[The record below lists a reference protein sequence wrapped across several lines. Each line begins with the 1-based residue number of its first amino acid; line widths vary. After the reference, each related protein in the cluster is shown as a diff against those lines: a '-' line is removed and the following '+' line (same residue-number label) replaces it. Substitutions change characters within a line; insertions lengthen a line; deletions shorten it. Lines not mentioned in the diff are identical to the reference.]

1 MKCQRNCPGT
11 IEDGYCDTCGLA
23 PAKAP
28 STPTKAEISG
38 SGTAGGSGT
47 TASTGTAGSTGTAP
61 SAAADTGKCARQGC
75 DGTIEDGY
83 CDTCGLAPAGKS
95 GVPQPRTA
103 TAASTRSG
111 TQHSS
116 RTTGSLSTR
125 TGGSR
130 RGSGRTGSSR
140 RFGSGLVEITP
151 IAKVDPSSTLMA
163 DPQVPE
169 SKRYCAKCNN
179 PVGRSHG
186 DRPGRTSGFC
196 PSCGEAFN
204 FTPKLVKGDVVGGQY
219 EVAGALAHGG
229 LGWVY
234 LAVDLRVSKRW
245 VVLKGLLNSGDE
257 DALAAALAEQRFLA
271 EVEHPNI
278 VKIYNFVEHDGA
290 GYIVMEYVGGKSLK
304 DMLKS
309 RMQAN
314 GGAADPLPLDQALEF
329 VIEIMPAF
337 GYLHERGLI
346 FCDFKPDNVI
356 QSGDQMRL
364 IDLGGVVHV
373 DDQEAALYGTV
384 GYQAPEMATDGPSI
398 ASDLYTIGRTL
409 AVLTTDFRGYQSTFK
424 ESLPDRDSF
433 ELYKTHEAFYRLLD
447 RATRPNPHDRFVDA
461 GEMQEQM
468 LGVLRQVVAAQ
479 GTPKPA
485 PSKVF
490 TGELRTDLK
499 SDAPRWQDLPTPLI
513 DLTDPAA
520 GFLASI
526 TVTDPAEV
534 LALLKHAPQE
544 TVEVRLRAIRAQ
556 IDLGARSGSFG
567 DAIAARDAFVGA
579 DGADW
584 RLAWYDGLL
593 ALAGQDWAKARE
605 RFDAVWSALPGELAP
620 QLALGFAEELAERQK
635 VAAGYYDVVS
645 RTDPSYT
652 TAAAGLARCRLF
664 GGDRSGA
671 VEAYQRVPGTS
682 SAYAI
687 SQVGAVRAL
696 VRPHPSALVDIKAL
710 TDAAA
715 LIERLEV
722 ERAQLAELR
731 AELLEQA
738 LTSLRGGSRIPA
750 AVLGGPRTGD
760 TGEKDVRFALEDAY
774 REMARA
780 AHGPE
785 KIRLVDLANAAR
797 PRTRT

>member
-1 MKCQRNCPGT
+1 M
-11 IEDGYCDTCGLA
+11 
-23 PAKAP
+23 
-28 STPTKAEISG
+28 
-38 SGTAGGSGT
+38 
-47 TASTGTAGSTGTAP
+47 
-61 SAAADTGKCARQGC
+61 
-75 DGTIEDGY
+75 
-83 CDTCGLAPAGKS
+83 
-95 GVPQPRTA
+95 PQPRSA
-103 TAASTRSG
+103 TGPSARADTRGSSRSG
-111 TQHSS
+111 A
-116 RTTGSLSTR
+116 LSTR

-130 RGSGRTGSSR
+130 RGSGRSGSSR
-140 RFGSGLVEITP
+140 RFGSGLVEIAP
-151 IAKVDPSSTLMA
+151 IAQVDPAGTLMA

-179 PVGRSHG
+179 PVGRSRG
-186 DRPGRTSGFC
+186 DRPGRASGFC
-196 PSCGEAFN
+196 PHCGEPFN
-204 FTPKLVKGDVVGGQY
+204 FTPKLAPGDLVGGQY

-229 LGWVY
+229 LGWIY
-234 LAVDLRVSKRW
+234 LATDRKVSNRW
-245 VVLKGLLNSGDE
+245 VVLKGLLNSGDA

-278 VKIYNFVEHDGA
+278 VKIYNFAEHDGA

-304 DMLKS
+304 DLLKE
-309 RMQAN
+309 RREAN
-314 GGAADPLPLDQALEF
+314 GGVTDPLPPEQALEYL
-329 VIEIMPAF
+329 IEIMPAF

-356 QSGDQMRL
+356 QSGDQMKL

-373 DDQEAALYGTV
+373 DDQDAAIYGTT

-433 ELYKTHEAFYRLLD
+433 EVYRRHESFYRLLE
-447 RATRPNPHDRFVDA
+447 RATRPDPAQRFVDA
-461 GEMQEQM
+461 AEMQEQM
-468 LGVLRQVVAAQ
+468 LGVLRQVIAAQ

-490 TGELRTDLK
+490 TGELRADLRA
-499 SDAPRWQDLPTPLI
+499 DAPRWPDLPTPLI

-534 LALLKHAPQE
+534 LALLRHAPQE
-544 TVEVRLRAIRAQ
+544 STEVRLRALRAR
-556 IDLGARSGSFG
+556 IDLGARNGSYD
-567 DAIAARDAFVGA
+567 DAVQARDRLAAAEG
-579 DGADW
+579 DDW
-584 RLAWYDGLL
+584 RLAWYDGLI
-593 ALAGQDWAKARE
+593 ALATEDWAAARA

-620 QLALGFAEELAERQK
+620 RLALGFTEELAGRHP
-635 VAAGYYDVVS
+635 VAAGHYDVVS
-645 RTDPSYT
+645 RTDPAYT
-652 TAAAGLARCRLF
+652 TAAAGLARCRLA
-664 GGDRSGA
+664 GGDRAGA

-682 SAYAI
+682 SAYAV

-696 VRPHPSALVDIKAL
+696 VRAHPAAQVDVQSLA
-710 TDAAA
+710 DAAA
-715 LIERLEV
+715 LLERLEV

-738 LTSLRGGSRIPA
+738 LASLRGGARVPA
-750 AVLGGPRTGD
+750 AVLGGARTGD
-760 TGEKDVRFALEDAY
+760 TGERDVRFALEDAY